1 MKVETKLNTSLDKA
15 INKAQKAGKKAGRIK
30 RYPFPRNK
38 LSHLRSEQILGKKI
52 QTYSQNLAELL
63 PLVLPF
69 SVKKFENE
77 QLPPQKDGTIV
88 KIYHYIGPEYRL
100 KLSYS
105 LPHTLAERYFSS
117 NARQQG
123 SIDFPVLGKD
133 LKPVTLALL
142 NLSSV
147 QKSPYIIFTL
157 EDLANQIFFERADGW
172 RRHLSDLIL
181 TIGTTSYDIYDLKGE
196 PQISG
201 SIGTIAFPGKTSAR
215 FGIKLQSGEVFF
227 SFNHSWLL
235 PYPNR
240 FGKEPYFILATDEL
254 KGYRLLPDYMKNGYL
269 WLASHRYSLNIITPK
284 IGTFLRKGF
293 GLSEEEIKDW
303 QGHGRVR
310 PKWKE
315 FLIEMKTMGV
325 LQRVEYLTEKSERG
339 RNFVN
344 CKVRFIPTKTFKEQ
358 AAIDILPDTEAY
370 REAIRSY
377 LESMAT
383 HKQNAKWVLE
393 KLLLP
398 CSSEMEKNI
407 RSGKFDSMVKK
418 GYYDRFK

>member
-1 MKVETKLNTSLDKA
+1 MKKELKTAIKKA
-15 INKAQKAGKKAGRIK
+15 EKAGKKAGRIK
-30 RYPFPRNK
+30 RYRYPFPRNK
-38 LSHLRSEQILGKKI
+38 LSHLRSDQVLGKKI
-52 QTYSQNLAELL
+52 QTYRQNLAELL

-69 SVKKFENE
+69 SVKKFVNE

-100 KLSYS
+100 KLTYS
-105 LPHTLAERYFSS
+105 LPHSLIKRYFSS
-117 NARQQG
+117 KDRQQG

-147 QKSPYIIFTL
+147 QKSPYVIFTL
-157 EDLANQIFFERADGW
+157 QDIANQIYFERADGW

-181 TIGTTSYDIYDLKGE
+181 TIATTSYDLYDLDGE

-215 FGIKLQSGEVFF
+215 FGIELHPQEVFF

-240 FGKEPYFILATDEL
+240 FGSEPYFILATGEL
-254 KGYRLLPDYMKNGYL
+254 KDYRLLPDYMKNGYV
-269 WLASHRYSLNIITPK
+269 WLASHRYSLDIITPK

-293 GLSEEEIKDW
+293 GLSEEKIEHW
-303 QGHGRVR
+303 QKHGRLR
-310 PKWKE
+310 LQWNE
-315 FLIEMKTMGV
+315 FKAEMKRMKV
-325 LQRVEYLTEKSERG
+325 LTDVVTLEKPKRDLTTYKVQ
-339 RNFVN
+339 FV
-344 CKVRFIPTKTFKEQ
+344 PTKTFKEQ
-358 AAIDILPDTEAY
+358 AAIDILPDTPKY
-370 REAIRSY
+370 NDSIRLY
-377 LESMAT
+377 LESMAI

-393 KLLLP
+393 NLRWLTP
-398 CSSEMEKNI
+398 PAMEKNI
-407 RSGKFDSMVKK
+407 KSGKFDSMAKK